1 MPYPYTLT
9 PDGHTLEPEDVVKPP
24 AETQEDSTSTQP
36 PKPDPVTGPP
46 AFDSGPSPY
55 LTQEATSHAQPPSTD
70 EEEERREQR
79 IERARQRFENAKQS
93 ATNMQLP
100 AGVAQTDSLPD
111 IDDIKSQY
119 VAGIGEITIH
129 PADIEYQLAAQHNP
143 VLYELRC
150 AIRQEG
156 IPPLFQRHPKLY
168 LSMCGEH
175 GMDEENDKEA
185 EDYLLYSLNGDSK
198 HQNTDDPVNAVW
210 QETLTAYEAFKADT
224 ENEVAEAAYKSK
236 LEAYQALVENT
247 YGIEFT
253 HVKGRTSWDLLGI
266 RMAHVAFEEMATALS
281 IAVRDYFGL
290 QWDDATAFRRIMG
303 KITIH
308 NSIEPAPKYQSGPRE
323 GQIKGIA
330 QVRGDEI
337 VIYWNEKENRNFY
350 LLPHTVLHEL
360 GHILNANGA
369 YGVKQFKA
377 WFNFLEDY
385 PESREGMGNPD
396 EDVLIGKTTIYN
408 YSSKRILPTL
418 AEDIGIWNPDHVI
431 FDDLP
436 EWFPRQIQSYQQS
449 PEETNNE
456 KTADAILNWVKHV
469 IAGGRFGFT
478 SDDQGLNW
486 QRIMDRHMD
495 EVIRNAFVHNMM
507 PNDGP
512 IDVSHMGGYPTIY
525 GLATVQAAIGLNA
538 RSTPVY
544 LEDGSN
550 VVTMF
555 RNGQRIAIL
564 GRSEDGAWIAT
575 ERYGV
580 LVWAS
585 RGTEKAPLLILPVY
599 LNIEDLPVY
608 TGAPLDLDP

>member
-9 PDGHTLEPEDVVKPP
+9 PDGHKLEPEEVVKPP

-36 PKPDPVTGPP
+36 PKPDPVAGPP

-55 LTQEATSHAQPPSTD
+55 LTQEVTSYAQPPSTD
-70 EEEERREQR
+70 EEAERRKQR
-79 IERARQRFENAKQS
+79 IDRARERIQSAKQS
-93 ATNMQLP
+93 DSTAQS
-100 AGVAQTDSLPD
+100 ASGGVQAADELPD

-129 PADIEYQLAAQHNP
+129 PADIEYQLAAQRNP
-143 VLYELRC
+143 VLYELRR

-156 IPPLFQRHPKLY
+156 IPALFQRHPKLY

-185 EDYLLYSLNGDSK
+185 EDYLLYSLNGDSN

-224 ENEVAEAAYKSK
+224 ENEIAEAAHKSK

-308 NSIEPAPKYQSGPRE
+308 NSSEPAPKYQSGPRE

-337 VIYWNEKENRNFY
+337 VIYWNEKEKRNFY

-369 YGVKQFKA
+369 YGVNQFKA
-377 WFNFLEDY
+377 
-385 PESREGMGNPD
+385 
-396 EDVLIGKTTIYN
+396 
-408 YSSKRILPTL
+408 
-418 AEDIGIWNPDHVI
+418 
-431 FDDLP
+431 
-436 EWFPRQIQSYQQS
+436 
-449 PEETNNE
+449 
-456 KTADAILNWVKHV
+456 
-469 IAGGRFGFT
+469 
-478 SDDQGLNW
+478 
-486 QRIMDRHMD
+486 
-495 EVIRNAFVHNMM
+495 
-507 PNDGP
+507 
-512 IDVSHMGGYPTIY
+512 
-525 GLATVQAAIGLNA
+525 
-538 RSTPVY
+538 
-544 LEDGSN
+544 
-550 VVTMF
+550 
-555 RNGQRIAIL
+555 
-564 GRSEDGAWIAT
+564 
-575 ERYGV
+575 
-580 LVWAS
+580 LV
-585 RGTEKAPLLILPVY
+585 
-599 LNIEDLPVY
+599 
-608 TGAPLDLDP
+608 